1 MSIMKAL
8 IRLAMKVVQS
18 VLSQLTQQL
27 NVIQE
32 QAMAPMRQMIQAVMG
47 GIWVGDGA
55 NAFVDEVSSLMIP
68 GVGRVADNITMIH
81 KNVQHAADVI
91 QQADQQVN
99 SKINGLADVFGSIF

>member
-1 MSIMKAL
+1 MSIMKML

-27 NVIQE
+27 NVVQE
-32 QAMAPMRQMIQAVMG
+32 QALAPMRQMVQAVMG

-91 QQADQQVN
+91 QQADQQVS
-99 SKINGLADVFGSIF
+99 SKVNGLADIFGSIF